1 MNEDK
6 ITSLS
11 RIFSFEKKIRDAKNI
26 VELRYIVTNELRTI
40 SPYVFAFFGLWKKK
54 SKFKIETVSDI
65 AIVEKTSPT
74 TTFIQKIMRKK
85 INEVAYDVHP
95 FIPSTKN
102 LSPAKGEKP
111 LPSNFLWVPCFSVH
125 TGPAAA
131 LLLCRQA
138 QWNEEE
144 IEYLKHLSSTIG
156 HAVASLTKRNSLFRL
171 FSYLRNS
178 FFQFVIFSAL
188 LASMFIPVTL
198 STIGK
203 MEIIPEEPNFIN
215 SPLNAVVQKVLIENN
230 EVIEINQPIIHFE
243 KTQLQNEYDLSLQ
256 ELRIVETELLQ
267 AQQSSFNSSEDKA
280 LLARLK
286 GKIKLAKERTTY
298 QKFLLDKTE
307 VLAATNG
314 IAVIKDKSLIIGK
327 PFQIGET
334 ILMIADPNKILIE
347 IMVPVKDSITI
358 KKEAKVNIYLDSDPL
373 NVLKAEVIKFSYD
386 PEMTSQN
393 ILAYRVIA
401 KLIDENIYPRIG
413 LRGSAKIYGNQ
424 VKLYFYLFRKPIIF
438 IRQTFGF

>member
-1 MNEDK
+1 
-6 ITSLS
+6 
-11 RIFSFEKKIRDAKNI
+11 
-26 VELRYIVTNELRTI
+26 
-40 SPYVFAFFGLWKKK
+40 
-54 SKFKIETVSDI
+54 
-65 AIVEKTSPT
+65 
-74 TTFIQKIMRKK
+74 
-85 INEVAYDVHP
+85 
-95 FIPSTKN
+95 
-102 LSPAKGEKP
+102 
-111 LPSNFLWVPCFSVH
+111 
-125 TGPAAA
+125 
-131 LLLCRQA
+131 
-138 QWNEEE
+138 
-144 IEYLKHLSSTIG
+144 
-156 HAVASLTKRNSLFRL
+156 
-171 FSYLRNS
+171 
-178 FFQFVIFSAL
+178 
-188 LASMFIPVTL
+188 MFIPVTL